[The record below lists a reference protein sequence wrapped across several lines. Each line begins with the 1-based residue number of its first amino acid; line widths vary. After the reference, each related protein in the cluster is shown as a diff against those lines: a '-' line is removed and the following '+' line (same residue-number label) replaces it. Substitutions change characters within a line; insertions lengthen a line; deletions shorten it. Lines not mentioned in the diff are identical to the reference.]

1 MRWELLGEDWR
12 DAGARVKVSPA
23 QRSFLDGYECELD
36 ELGVGSGYL
45 PRPGS
50 YRVALDWHFRID
62 GKTRRHQ
69 SLGDALAPDGSEE
82 FLVEPGASSA
92 LFRITLK
99 EGALDRALRAIR
111 EDS

>member
-1 MRWELLGEDWR
+1 M
-12 DAGARVKVSPA
+12 VSPV
-23 QRSFLDGYECELD
+23 QRSALNGYECELD

-45 PRPGS
+45 PGPGV
-50 YRVALDWHFRID
+50 YRLVLDWRFEIQ

-82 FLVEPGASSA
+82 FHVEPGMSSA

-99 EGALDRALRAIR
+99 DGALERALRAVQ